1 MKTRPTLKAA
11 KIGAVL
17 LCQSLLFA
25 AAPTKA
31 QDTLSVALDWT
42 PNTNHVGLYVAQ
54 SKGWFEEAGLDVDI
68 LPYTDT
74 SSGTLV
80 AAGVAEFGI
89 LSAVGF
95 HTQRATGADVTV
107 VMAVV
112 QHETGRL
119 VFNGERVDIQR
130 PADLDG
136 MTYAG
141 FGSAW
146 EEALISTIIAN
157 DGGSGTF
164 DTVTLGTSAYEALA
178 NGSVDFTL
186 EVSTWEGVNSV
197 LLDRPQRAF
206 RYADF
211 GVPDQHTT
219 FLGGNASWLEANPE
233 TARAFV
239 QAAQRGYAYAAQNPA
254 SAADILI
261 EQTAGMLSNPAL
273 VRASMQALVDG
284 GYLQDEGEPAGLIDE
299 TMFTNI
305 TDFLFEAGIMR
316 GEDGRPLEAKP
327 DVSQWFTNAYLAE

>member
-1 MKTRPTLKAA
+1 MKNTLATVLMLGAQTLAA
-11 KIGAVL
+11 LPAM
-17 LCQSLLFA
+17 
-25 AAPTKA
+25 A
-31 QDTLSVALDWT
+31 QEKLTVALDWT

-54 SKGWFEEAGLDVDI
+54 ARGWFAEAGLEVDI

-80 AAGVAEFGI
+80 ATGVAEFGI

-95 HTQRATGADVTV
+95 HSQRSMGADMQV
-107 VMAVV
+107 VLAVV

-119 VFNGERVDIQR
+119 VFNGNRDDIQR

-136 MTYAG
+136 QIYAG
-141 FGSAW
+141 FGSEW
-146 EEALISTIIAN
+146 EAALISTIIRA
-157 DGGSGTF
+157 DGGAGTF

-206 RYADF
+206 RYSDF

-219 FLGGNASWLEANPE
+219 FLGGNATWLAANPD

-239 QAAQRGYAYAAQNPA
+239 QAAQRGYAF
-254 SAADILI
+254 AADNPEAAADMLI
-261 EQTAGMLSNPAL
+261 AGTSGMLANPDL
-273 VRASMQALVDG
+273 VRASMAALVEG
-284 GYLQDEGEPAGLIDE
+284 GYLRDPGEPVGLIDG
-299 TMFTNI
+299 TMFANI
-305 TDFLFEAGIMR
+305 TTFLFDAGILR
-316 GEDGRPLEAKP
+316 GEDGNVLAERP
-327 DVSQWFTNAYLAE
+327 DVSDWFTNAYLAP

>member
-1 MKTRPTLKAA
+1 MKHMLTAA
-11 KIGAVL
+11 F
-17 LCQSLLFA
+17 LCTALPA
-25 AAPTKA
+25 AA
-31 QDTLSVALDWT
+31 QDTVSVALDWT

-54 SKGWFEEAGLDVDI
+54 SKGWFEDAGLDVDI

-74 SSGTLV
+74 SSGVLV
-80 AAGVAEFGI
+80 ATGVAEFGI

-95 HTQRATGADVTV
+95 HSQRATGADMTV

-119 VFNGERVDIQR
+119 VYNGERDDIQR

-136 MTYAG
+136 KIYAG

-146 EEALISTIIAN
+146 EEALISTIIRN
-157 DGGSGTF
+157 DGGEGTF

-178 NGSVDFTL
+178 NGRVDFTL

-219 FLGGNASWLEANPE
+219 FLGGNWTWLAANPDA
-233 TARAFV
+233 ARAFV
-239 QAAQRGYAYAAQNPA
+239 QAAQRGYEYAVNNPA
-254 SAADILI
+254 DAAEILI
-261 EQTAGMLSNPAL
+261 AETAGMLSRPEL
-273 VRASMQALVDG
+273 VRASMEALVAG
-284 GYLQDEGEPAGLIDE
+284 GYLQDAGEPVGLIDD
-299 TMFTNI
+299 TMFANI
-305 TDFLFEAGIMR
+305 TGFLFEAGILR
-316 GEDGRPLEAKP
+316 GEDGAPLTTMP
-327 DVSQWFTNAYLAE
+327 DVSVWYTNDYLAP

>member
-1 MKTRPTLKAA
+1 MKHILTATALMLALPA
-11 KIGAVL
+11 
-17 LCQSLLFA
+17 S
-25 AAPTKA
+25 A
-31 QDTLSVALDWT
+31 QDSLSVALDWT

-54 SKGWFEEAGLDVDI
+54 SMGWFEEAGLDVDI

-95 HTQRATGADVTV
+95 HTQRATGADMTA

-119 VFNGERVDIQR
+119 VFNGERDDIQR

-136 MTYAG
+136 MIYAG

-146 EEALISTIIAN
+146 ESALISSIIRY
-157 DGGSGTF
+157 DGGSGAF

-197 LLDRPQRAF
+197 LLNRPQRAF

-219 FLGGNASWLEANPE
+219 FLGGNGTWITQNPE
-233 TARAFV
+233 ATAAFV
-239 QAAQRGYAYAAQNPA
+239 QAAQRGYVFAAENPEH
-254 SAADILI
+254 AADILI
-261 EQTAGMLSNPAL
+261 EETSGMLTNPDL

-284 GYLQDEGEPAGLIDE
+284 GYLQDPGEPMGLIDDA
-299 TMFTNI
+299 MIANI
-305 TDFLFEAGIMR
+305 TGFLFDADILRDAEGA
-316 GEDGRPLEAKP
+316 PLDAMP
-327 DVSQWFTNAYLAE
+327 DVTTWYSNAYLSRED

>member
-1 MKTRPTLKAA
+1 MKHSITAA
-11 KIGAVL
+11 FIAL
-17 LCQSLLFA
+17 ALPA
-25 AAPTKA
+25 TA
-31 QDTLSVALDWT
+31 QEKLSVALDWT

-54 SKGWFEEAGLDVDI
+54 AKGWFGEAGLDVDI

-95 HTQRATGADVTV
+95 HTQRATGADLTV

-119 VFNGERVDIQR
+119 VFNGERDDIQR

-146 EEALISTIIAN
+146 EDALISTIIRN
-157 DGGSGTF
+157 DGGAGEF

-197 LLDRPQRAF
+197 LLNRPQRAF
-206 RYADF
+206 RYADY

-219 FLGGNASWLEANPE
+219 FLGGNGSWLTDNPE

-239 QAAQRGYAYAAQNPA
+239 QAAQRGYAFAANNPEE
-254 SAADILI
+254 AADILI
-261 EQTAGMLSNPAL
+261 AETAGMLTNPEL
-273 VRASMQALVDG
+273 VRASMQALVTG
-284 GYLQDEGEPAGLIDE
+284 GYLQDPDEPVGLIDD
-299 TMFTNI
+299 TMFARI
-305 TDFLFEAGIMR
+305 TRFLFEAGLML
-316 GEDGRPLEAKP
+316 GEDGDPIETMP
-327 DVSQWFTNAYLAE
+327 DVSTWYTNGYLLPAE

>member
-1 MKTRPTLKAA
+1 MTFTKHLM
-11 KIGAVL
+11 
-17 LCQSLLFA
+17 A
-25 AAPTKA
+25 AAFLCAALPASA
-31 QDTLSVALDWT
+31 QEQVSVALDWT

-54 SKGWFEEAGLDVDI
+54 AKGWFEEAGLDVDI

-80 AAGVAEFGI
+80 ASGVAEFGI

-95 HTQRATGADVTV
+95 HSQRATGADMTV
-107 VMAVV
+107 VMAIV

-119 VFNGERVDIQR
+119 VFNGERDDIQR

-157 DGGSGTF
+157 DGGEGTF

-197 LLDRPQRAF
+197 LLNRPQRAF
-206 RYADF
+206 RYSDY

-219 FLGGNASWLEANPE
+219 FLGGNGTWLMDNPDLAE
-233 TARAFV
+233 AFV
-239 QAAQRGYAYAAQNPA
+239 QAAQRGYAFAAQNPEE
-254 SAADILI
+254 AADILI
-261 EQTAGMLSNPAL
+261 EETAGMLTNPEL
-273 VRASMQALVDG
+273 VRASMQALVEG
-284 GYLQDEGEPAGLIDE
+284 GYLQDEGEPVGLIDE
-299 TMFTNI
+299 EMIANI
-305 TDFLFEAGIMR
+305 TGFLFEAGILR
-316 GEDGRPLEAKP
+316 GQDGQPLETMP
-327 DVSQWFTNAYLAE
+327 DVSSWFTNAYLAR

>member
-1 MKTRPTLKAA
+1 MKHLITTAFLCAA
-11 KIGAVL
+11 LPA
-17 LCQSLLFA
+17 
-25 AAPTKA
+25 TA
-31 QDTLSVALDWT
+31 QEKLSVALDWT

-54 SKGWFEEAGLDVDI
+54 SKGWFDEAGLDVDI

-95 HTQRATGADVTV
+95 YSQRATGADMTV

-119 VFNGERVDIQR
+119 VFNGDRTDIRR

-136 MTYAG
+136 KIYAG

-146 EEALISTIIAN
+146 EEALISTIIRN
-157 DGGSGTF
+157 DGGDGTF

-178 NGSVDFTL
+178 NGRVDFTL

-206 RYADF
+206 RYADY

-219 FLGGNASWLEANPE
+219 FLGGNGTWLASNPA
-233 TARAFV
+233 TARSFV
-239 QAAQRGYAYAAQNPA
+239 KAAQRGYEFAANNPA
-254 SAADILI
+254 DAAEILI
-261 EQTAGMLSNPAL
+261 TETSGMLTNPNL
-273 VRASMQALVDG
+273 VRASMDALVDG
-284 GYLQDEGEPAGLIDE
+284 GYLQDPDEPVGMIDGVMFGNIAG
-299 TMFTNI
+299 
-305 TDFLFEAGIMR
+305 FLFEAGIMR
-316 GEDGRPLEAKP
+316 GDDGRALDAMP
-327 DVSQWFTNAYLAE
+327 DVSTWFTNDYLLHSD

>member
-1 MKTRPTLKAA
+1 MKYLITAA
-11 KIGAVL
+11 FL
-17 LCQSLLFA
+17 A
-25 AAPTKA
+25 AALPAAA
-31 QDTLSVALDWT
+31 QEKLSVALDWT
-42 PNTNHVGLYVAQ
+42 PNTNHAGLYVAQ

-95 HTQRATGADVTV
+95 HSQRATGADMTV

-119 VFNGERVDIQR
+119 VFNGERKDIQR

-136 MTYAG
+136 MIYAG

-146 EEALISTIIAN
+146 EEALISTIIRN
-157 DGGSGTF
+157 DGGEGTF

-206 RYADF
+206 RYADY

-219 FLGGNASWLEANPE
+219 FLGANGSWLNANPD

-239 QAAQRGYAYAAQNPA
+239 QAAQRGYDFAANNPQD
-254 SAADILI
+254 AAEILI
-261 EQTAGMLSNPAL
+261 AETAGMLTNPDL
-273 VRASMQALVDG
+273 VRASLDALVAG
-284 GYLQDEGEPAGLIDE
+284 GYLQDPGEPVGMIDSD
-299 TMFTNI
+299 MFNNI
-305 TDFLFEAGIMR
+305 ATFLFEANILR
-316 GEDGRPLEAKP
+316 GEDGRPLETMP
-327 DVSQWFTNAYLAE
+327 DISTWFTNDYLMRSD

>member
-1 MKTRPTLKAA
+1 MTFTKH
-11 KIGAVL
+11 L
-17 LCQSLLFA
+17 LATAFLCTALPAS
-25 AAPTKA
+25 A
-31 QDTLSVALDWT
+31 QDQVSVALDWT

-54 SKGWFEEAGLDVDI
+54 AKGWFEEAGLDVDI

-80 AAGVAEFGI
+80 ASGVAEFGI

-95 HTQRATGADVTV
+95 HSQRATGADMTV
-107 VMAVV
+107 VMAIV

-119 VFNGERVDIQR
+119 VFNGEREDIQR

-157 DGGSGTF
+157 DGGEGTF

-197 LLDRPQRAF
+197 LLNRPQRAF
-206 RYADF
+206 RYSDY

-219 FLGGNASWLEANPE
+219 FLGGNGTWLTENAE
-233 TARAFV
+233 TAEAFV
-239 QAAQRGYAYAAQNPA
+239 QAAQRGYAFAAQNPKE
-254 SAADILI
+254 AADILI
-261 EQTAGMLSNPAL
+261 EETAGMLTNPEL
-273 VRASMQALVDG
+273 VRASMQALVEG
-284 GYLQDEGEPAGLIDE
+284 GYLQDEGEPVGLIDE
-299 TMFTNI
+299 EMIANI
-305 TDFLFEAGIMR
+305 TGFLFEAGILR
-316 GEDGRPLEAKP
+316 GQDGQPLETMP
-327 DVSQWFTNAYLAE
+327 DVSSWFTNAYLAR

>member
-1 MKTRPTLKAA
+1 MKAIITAGLMLAA
-11 KIGAVL
+11 TSTSAW
-17 LCQSLLFA
+17 
-25 AAPTKA
+25 A
-31 QDTLSVALDWT
+31 QESLSVALDWT

-80 AAGVAEFGI
+80 ATGVAEFGI
-89 LSAVGF
+89 LSAVSF
-95 HTQRATGADVTV
+95 HSQRATGADMQV
-107 VMAVV
+107 VMAIV

-119 VFNGERVDIQR
+119 VFNGEREDIQR

-146 EEALISTIIAN
+146 EVALISSIIRH
-157 DGGSGTF
+157 DGGEGVF

-178 NGSVDFTL
+178 NGTVDFTL

-197 LLDRPQRAF
+197 LLNRPQRAF

-219 FLGGNASWLEANPE
+219 FLGGNASWIADNPQI
-233 TARAFV
+233 AAAFV
-239 QAAQRGYAYAAQNPA
+239 QAAQRGYAYAEANPA
-254 SAADILI
+254 EAADILI
-261 EQTAGMLSNPAL
+261 AQTGGMLSNPDL
-273 VRASMQALVDG
+273 VHASMRALVDG
-284 GYLQDEGEPAGLIDE
+284 GYLSDPGEPVGMIDE
-299 TMFTNI
+299 AMFANI
-305 TDFLFEAGIMR
+305 VAFLFEADILRDENG
-316 GEDGRPLEAKP
+316 DVLESSP
-327 DVSQWFTNAYLAE
+327 DISTWYTNAFLAR

>member
-1 MKTRPTLKAA
+1 MKHLITVA
-11 KIGAVL
+11 L
-17 LCQSLLFA
+17 LCAALPA
-25 AAPTKA
+25 AAQEK
-31 QDTLSVALDWT
+31 LSVALDWT

-54 SKGWFEEAGLDVDI
+54 SKGWFGDAGLDVDI

-80 AAGVAEFGI
+80 AAGVAEFGV

-95 HTQRATGADVTV
+95 HSQRATGAAMTV

-119 VFNGERVDIQR
+119 VFNGDREDIQR

-136 MTYAG
+136 KIYAG

-146 EEALISTIIAN
+146 EEALISTIILN
-157 DGGSGTF
+157 DGGIGAF

-178 NGSVDFTL
+178 NGRVDFTL

-206 RYADF
+206 RYADY

-219 FLGGNASWLEANPE
+219 FLGGNSTWLAANPD

-239 QAAQRGYAYAAQNPA
+239 QAAQRGYDFAANNPGD
-254 SAADILI
+254 AAEILI
-261 EQTAGMLSNPAL
+261 AETAGMMNNPAL
-273 VRASMQALVDG
+273 VHASMDALVDG
-284 GYLQDEGEPAGLIDE
+284 GYLQDPGEPVGLIDGE
-299 TMFTNI
+299 MFSNI
-305 TDFLFEAGIMR
+305 ANFLFEADIMR
-316 GEDGRPLEAKP
+316 GEDGRPLAEMP
-327 DVSQWFTNAYLAE
+327 DVSLWFTNGYLLRSD

>member
-1 MKTRPTLKAA
+1 MKHILAA
-11 KIGAVL
+11 ILMAAGL
-17 LCQSLLFA
+17 PA
-25 AAPTKA
+25 AAQEP
-31 QDTLSVALDWT
+31 LRVALDWT

-54 SKGWFEEAGLDVDI
+54 AKGWFEDAGLDVDI

-95 HTQRATGADVTV
+95 HTQRAKGADMTV

-119 VFNGERVDIQR
+119 VFNGEREDIQR

-141 FGSAW
+141 FGSDW
-146 EEALISTIIAN
+146 ENALISTIIRN
-157 DGGSGTF
+157 DGGTGEF

-197 LLDRPQRAF
+197 LLNRPQRAF
-206 RYADF
+206 SYADY
-211 GVPDQHTT
+211 GVPDSHTT
-219 FLGGNASWLEANPE
+219 FLGGNGTWIAANPE
-233 TARAFV
+233 ATALFV
-239 QAAQRGYAYAAQNPA
+239 QAAQRGYAFAAENPFE
-254 SAADILI
+254 AAEILTD
-261 EQTAGMLSNPAL
+261 ETAGVLTNPEL
-273 VRASMQALVDG
+273 VRASMEALVDG
-284 GYLQDEGEPAGLIDE
+284 GFLKDPGEPVGLIDDE
-299 TMFTNI
+299 MFGAI
-305 TDFLFEAGIMR
+305 TRFLFETGVML
-316 GEDGRPLEAKP
+316 GEDGRPFDAMP
-327 DVSQWFTNAYLAE
+327 DVSTWYTNDFLRRAN

>member
-1 MKTRPTLKAA
+1 MTFTKYFLAA
-11 KIGAVL
+11 AL
-17 LCQSLLFA
+17 LCGALPASA
-25 AAPTKA
+25 EES
-31 QDTLSVALDWT
+31 LSVALDWT
-42 PNTNHVGLYVAQ
+42 PNTNHVGLYVAEA
-54 SKGWFEEAGLDVDI
+54 KCWFEEAGLDVDI

-80 AAGVAEFGI
+80 ASGVAEFGI

-95 HTQRATGADVTV
+95 HSQRATGADMTV

-119 VFNGERVDIQR
+119 VFNGEREDIQR

-146 EEALISTIIAN
+146 EEALISSIIAN
-157 DGGSGTF
+157 DGGEGTF

-197 LLDRPQRAF
+197 LLNRPQRAF
-206 RYADF
+206 RYADY

-219 FLGGNASWLEANPE
+219 FLGGNGTWLMENPD
-233 TARAFV
+233 TAEAFV
-239 QAAQRGYAYAAQNPA
+239 QAAQRGYAFAAENPA
-254 SAADILI
+254 EAANILI
-261 EQTAGMLSNPAL
+261 EETSGMLTNPDL
-273 VRASMQALVDG
+273 VRASMQALVEG
-284 GYLQDEGEPAGLIDE
+284 GYLQDEGEPVGLIDAQ
-299 TMFTNI
+299 MIANI
-305 TDFLFEAGIMR
+305 TTFLFEAGILR
-316 GEDGRPLEAKP
+316 GEDGQPLETMP
-327 DVSQWFTNAYLAE
+327 DVSTWFTNAYLAR